1 MWSSFLGRI
10 PQLPSA
16 IIGINKP
23 NNFPNIESELWQPYS
38 SRTTP
43 DQPPQPCRVQAIA
56 TRYCEISEIL
66 GDILCMFFL
75 PRERVT
81 PNKLSDLYSRLKTWR
96 GQLPEDMDVE
106 SKAYM
111 DVKGKALPSVLGL
124 Q

>member
-23 NNFPNIESELWQPYS
+23 ENIPNIESELWQPYS
-38 SRTTP
+38 SRTSP
-43 DQPPQPCRVQAIA
+43 GQPPQPCRVQAIA
-56 TRYCEISEIL
+56 TCYCEISEIL

-75 PRERVT
+75 PREQVT
-81 PNKLSDLYSRLKTWR
+81 PIKLSNLYSRLKTWR

-106 SKAYM
+106 SKA
-111 DVKGKALPSVLGL
+111 LPSILGL